1 MTRRWHTVA
10 QNIEQTAAA
19 AKPVA
24 VEDVIREITP
34 DIKTIADKKPALLPM
49 LIGMVKGI
57 KLSLDGRAD
66 GIA

>member
-1 MTRRWHTVA
+1 MA
-10 QNIEQTAAA
+10 QNIDQTAAA

-24 VEDVIREITP
+24 VEDVISEISP
-34 DIKTIADKKPALLPM
+34 DINTIVDKKPELLPM
-49 LIGMVKGI
+49 LIGVVKGI

>member
-1 MTRRWHTVA
+1 MA

-24 VEDVIREITP
+24 VEDVIREINP
-34 DIKTIADKKPALLPM
+34 DINTIADKKPELLPM
-49 LIGMVKGI
+49 LIGVVKGI

>member
-1 MTRRWHTVA
+1 MA
-10 QNIEQTAAA
+10 QNIDQTAAA

-24 VEDVIREITP
+24 VEDVIREINP
-34 DIKTIADKKPALLPM
+34 DINTIADKKPELIPM
-49 LIGMVKGI
+49 LIGVVKGI

>member
-1 MTRRWHTVA
+1 MA

-24 VEDVIREITP
+24 VEDVIREINP
-34 DIKTIADKKPALLPM
+34 DINTIADKKPELLPI
-49 LIGMVKGI
+49 LIGVVKGI

>member
-1 MTRRWHTVA
+1 MA
-10 QNIEQTAAA
+10 QNIERTAAA

-24 VEDVIREITP
+24 VEDVIREINP
-34 DIKTIADKKPALLPM
+34 DINTIADKKPELLPM
-49 LIGMVKGI
+49 LIGVVKGI

>member
-1 MTRRWHTVA
+1 MA
-10 QNIEQTAAA
+10 QNIDQTAAA

-24 VEDVIREITP
+24 VEDVIREINP
-34 DIKTIADKKPALLPM
+34 DINTIADKKPELLPM
-49 LIGMVKGI
+49 LIGVVKGI

>member
-1 MTRRWHTVA
+1 MA

-24 VEDVIREITP
+24 VEDVIREINP
-34 DIKTIADKKPALLPM
+34 DINTIAEKKPELLPM
-49 LIGMVKGI
+49 LIGVVKGI